1 MDAKPLKT
9 HENVKKEESNK
20 ERKEKKEKKR
30 KKSRLIKLHGNTDVT
45 SDFPIN

>member
-20 ERKEKKEKKR
+20 ERKER
-30 KKSRLIKLHGNTDVT
+30 KKGKIKAH
-45 SDFPIN
+45 

>member
-30 KKSRLIKLHGNTDVT
+30 KNQGSLSYMVT
-45 SDFPIN
+45 RM

>member
-30 KKSRLIKLHGNTDVT
+30 KNQGSLSYTVT
-45 SDFPIN
+45 RM

>member
-20 ERKEKKEKKR
+20 ERKEKKEKKE
-30 KKSRLIKLHGNTDVT
+30 KSRLIKLHGNTDVT